1 MNELK
6 PFQFWCQKVLPL
18 VYDNSLSYYELLCKV
33 VDYLNTLIKDT
44 SEISSEL
51 QELYNYVHDYF
62 DNLDVQE
69 EINKKLDAM
78 AASGALSEIINNL
91 LLNLRYVNVCNYG
104 ADATGNDDSS
114 NSFNTAIARA
124 VELNYGVFIPCGT
137 YKISKKI
144 VFTGYKNNYNTLKVS
159 CNNSVIKSSVNNDYT
174 LQFKGGKFNV
184 SGGLTIN
191 GTNDNCSGILF
202 DDPDA
207 STDYDAIFGSVFS
220 DISITN
226 CNVGF
231 AIGEL
236 FDTSFYNIICRDNM
250 TGLLWKKAHFS
261 NANSINFY
269 DCDVQGRDTLMALD
283 SDFALTVGVNFYGGH
298 FEKYSGFNKTAMTIP
313 MSCSFYGTRFAVN
326 KVTDESINNFVTP
339 YEIPYYNVMFY
350 GCTITAQNIS
360 DGLAT
365 KKYFNVGDVSH
376 HIVFKDCTITPC
388 YGNAGN
394 LNKANLIN
402 HAEAVIFDNVMII
415 QRTLIITDS
424 PLVNFHGELG
434 DRYVQYVSPTGTG
447 FAVFNRD
454 VVNSKETEVFRTNEN
469 VTKLDN
475 KEITKFTSTLDVGE
489 SLYYT
494 PVDIARGLFYVCMG
508 GARALFCCGNDL
520 AIKKIFADADIDIG
534 GENKAY
540 SVKLGGGNIVLKNV
554 SGSADA
560 TIALRI
566 L

>member
-1 MNELK
+1 MDELK
-6 PFQFWCQKVLPL
+6 PFEFWCQEVLPL
-18 VYDNSLSYYELLCKV
+18 VYDDSLSYYELLCKV
-33 VDYLNTLIKDT
+33 VDYLNKLITDT
-44 SEISSEL
+44 SEISSEM
-51 QELYNYVHDYF
+51 QKLYSYVHDYF
-62 DNLDVQE
+62 DNLDVQK
-69 EINKKLDAM
+69 EIDKKLDEM

-104 ADATGNDDSS
+104 ADASGANDSS
-114 NSFNTAIARA
+114 DSFNNAIARA
-124 VELNYGVFIPCGT
+124 VSLNYGLFIPCGT

-144 VFTGYKNNYNTLKVS
+144 EITGYKNNYNTFKIL

-191 GTNDNCSGILF
+191 GTNDSCSGVLL
-202 DDPDA
+202 DDPTA
-207 STDYDAIFGSVFS
+207 STDYDAIFGSLFS

-231 AIGEL
+231 AIGEV

-250 TGLLWKKAHFS
+250 TGMLWRKANFS

-269 DCDVQGRDTLMALD
+269 DCDVQGRDTLMEL
-283 SDFALTVGVNFYGGH
+283 SNDFTLTVGINFYGGH
-298 FEKYSGFNKTAMTIP
+298 FEKYNGFNKTAMTIP
-313 MSCSFYGTRFAVN
+313 MSCNFYGTRFAIN
-326 KVTDESINNFVTP
+326 KSTDETINNFVTP
-339 YEIPYYNVMFY
+339 YEIPHYNVMFY

-360 DGLAT
+360 DSLPQN
-365 KKYFNVGDVSH
+365 KYFNVGSTSH
-376 HIVFKDCTITPC
+376 HIVFKDCTISPC

-394 LNKANLIN
+394 LNKANLFN
-402 HAEAVIFDNVMII
+402 AVDGVIFDNVMIL

-424 PLVNFHGELG
+424 PLINFHGDLG
-434 DRYVQYVSPTGTG
+434 DRYQQYVTPTGSG

-454 VVNSKETEVFRTNEN
+454 VVNSTDTEVFRTNEN

-475 KEITKFTSTLDVGE
+475 KEITKFTSTLDVGK
-489 SLYYT
+489 SLYYS
-494 PVDIARGLFYVCMG
+494 PLDLPRGLFYVCMG

-520 AIKKIFADADIDIG
+520 TVKKIFADEDIDIG
-534 GENKAY
+534 GESKAY

-554 SGSADA
+554 SGSANA